1 MKRTFIL
8 ATLLSLTSLAFS
20 QGVYQIVT
28 SLKDINTDDTFI
40 IYGKKKNDISTSA
53 INGNTYNTNYM
64 EAASLYKKQI
74 NDDKGEIYIH
84 STQAKKDI
92 PAEFK
97 LIPVEGKEN
106 VYKMKLIEKDLYL
119 YSNATENSGS
129 YLYTTAEEPQ
139 NIKRIQWR
147 VSYSQNYNA
156 IYLICEN
163 SNKFISGDINQ
174 YGVYSKIQTYL
185 GVLCRKVPNAIA
197 LKIEDP
203 FYTATVLPHDADF
216 TVGNIGLTAFIVS
229 DVSESVT
236 LKAVDKAAEGE
247 GIVLYANEQGKQF
260 YPIFPS
266 ETTITK
272 NEENKLLPSDGTVK
286 GDGKTIY
293 ALGNKSQGVGFYIVK
308 SSVAVPK
315 GKPYLK
321 IANEN
326 ATSKEYLAFSDT
338 EEDDVTTS
346 IVEVSPKVKQSDRW
360 YNLKGQQVTNPQRGL
375 YIHQGKKIIVE

>member
-28 SLKDINTDDTFI
+28 SLDDINTDDTFI
-40 IYGKKKNDISTSA
+40 IYGKMKNEVSTSA

-74 NDDKGEIYIH
+74 YDDKGEIYIYIH
-84 STQAKKDI
+84 STQTKKDI

-97 LIPVEGKEN
+97 LIPVEGKAN
-106 VYKMKLIEKDLYL
+106 TYLVKLANQEQYL
-119 YSNATENSGS
+119 FNKSDN
-129 YLYTTAEEPQ
+129 
-139 NIKRIQWR
+139 
-147 VSYSQNYNA
+147 
-156 IYLICEN
+156 YLILANETETSAEKKQWELCTSSFNGICLKNIGSKFFIYCDSKKFGAYN
-163 SNKFISGDINQ
+163 SST
-174 YGVYSKIQTYL
+174 QTCL
-185 GVLCRKVPNAIA
+185 GVLCRKIPNAFAIE
-197 LKIEDP
+197 LKTP
-203 FYTATVLPHDADF
+203 YYTATVLPHDADF

-293 ALGNKSQGVGFYIVK
+293 ALGNKSHGVGFYIVK
-308 SSVAVPK
+308 SGVAVPK

-326 ATSKEYLAFSDT
+326 ATSKEYLTFSDT

-346 IVEVSPKVKQSDRW
+346 IVELSPKVKQSDRW

>member
-20 QGVYQIVT
+20 QGVYQIV
-28 SLKDINTDDTFI
+28 SLLEDINTDDTFI
-40 IYGKKKNDISTSA
+40 IYGKKKDVVSTSA

-84 STQAKKDI
+84 STQTKKDI

-97 LIPVEGKEN
+97 LIPVEGKAN
-106 VYKMKLIEKDLYL
+106 TYLVKLANQEQYL
-119 YSNATENSGS
+119 FNKSDNYLILANETENQVTRKQWELRTSSFNGICLKNIGSGNFI
-129 YLYTTAEEPQ
+129 YGEGEKFGA
-139 NIKRIQWR
+139 
-147 VSYSQNYNA
+147 YS
-156 IYLICEN
+156 L
-163 SNKFISGDINQ
+163 S
-174 YGVYSKIQTYL
+174 SKDCL
-185 GVLCRKVPNAIA
+185 GVLCRKIPNAFA
-197 LKIEDP
+197 IEIKDP

-216 TVGNIGLTAFIVS
+216 TVGNIGLKGFIVS
-229 DVSESVT
+229 DISENVT
-236 LKAVDKAAEGE
+236 LKEVDKAAEGE

-266 ETTITK
+266 ETSLTK
-272 NEENKLLPSDGTVK
+272 NEENKLLPSDGSVK

-293 ALGNKSQGVGFYIVK
+293 ALGNKTQGVGFYIVK
-308 SSVAVPK
+308 SGVAVPK

-321 IANEN
+321 ITNGTA
-326 ATSKEYLAFSDT
+326 AKEFMGFDSA
-338 EEDDVTTS
+338 EEDNVTTG
-346 IVEVSPKVKQSDRW
+346 ITEVPQKRMPSDRW

-375 YIHQGKKIIVE
+375 YIHQGKKVFVE

>member
-20 QGVYQIVT
+20 QGVYQIVS
-28 SLKDINTDDTFI
+28 SLDDINTDDTFI
-40 IYGKKKNDISTSA
+40 IYGKMKNEVSTSA
-53 INGNTYNTNYM
+53 INGTTASNYM
-64 EAASLYKKQI
+64 TSTEFYKKQV
-74 NDDKGEIYIH
+74 NEEKGEIYIH
-84 STQAKKDI
+84 EKQTKKDI

-97 LIPVEGKEN
+97 LIPVEGKTN
-106 VYKMKLIEKDLYL
+106 TYFVKLTNQEQYL
-119 YSNATENSGS
+119 YNNSG
-129 YLYTTAEEPQ
+129 
-139 NIKRIQWR
+139 N
-147 VSYSQNYNA
+147 
-156 IYLICEN
+156 YLILANETDNQVTRKQWELCTSSFDGICLKNIGSKFFIYCDSKKFGAYN
-163 SNKFISGDINQ
+163 SST
-174 YGVYSKIQTYL
+174 QTCL
-185 GVLCRKVPNAIA
+185 GVLCRKIPNAFAIE
-197 LKIEDP
+197 LKTP
-203 FYTATVLPHDADF
+203 YYTATVLPHDADF

-229 DVSESVT
+229 DVSKSVT

-266 ETTITK
+266 EATITK
-272 NEENKLLPSDGTVK
+272 NEENKLLPSDGSVK

-293 ALGNKSQGVGFYIVK
+293 ALGNKTQGVGFYIVK
-308 SSVAVPK
+308 SGVTVPK

>member
-1 MKRTFIL
+1 MKRLFIL
-8 ATLLSLTSLAFS
+8 AMLFSLTSLAFS
-20 QGVYQIVT
+20 QGVYQIVS
-28 SLKDINTDDTFI
+28 SLDDINTDDTFI
-40 IYGKKKNDISTSA
+40 IYGKMKNEVSTSA
-53 INGNTYNTNYM
+53 INGTTASNYM
-64 EAASLYKKQI
+64 TSTEFYKKQV
-74 NDDKGEIYIH
+74 NEEKGEIYIH
-84 STQAKKDI
+84 EKQTKKDI

-97 LIPVEGKEN
+97 LIPVEGKTN
-106 VYKMKLIEKDLYL
+106 TYFVKLTNQEQYL
-119 YSNATENSGS
+119 YNNSG
-129 YLYTTAEEPQ
+129 
-139 NIKRIQWR
+139 N
-147 VSYSQNYNA
+147 
-156 IYLICEN
+156 YLILANETDNQVTRKQWELCTSSFDGICLKNIGSKFFIYCDSKKFGAYN
-163 SNKFISGDINQ
+163 SST
-174 YGVYSKIQTYL
+174 QTCL
-185 GVLCRKVPNAIA
+185 GVLCRKIPNAFAIE
-197 LKIEDP
+197 LKTP
-203 FYTATVLPHDADF
+203 YYTATVLPHDADF

-229 DVSESVT
+229 DVSKSVT

-266 ETTITK
+266 EATITK
-272 NEENKLLPSDGTVK
+272 NEENKLLPSDGSVK

-293 ALGNKSQGVGFYIVK
+293 ALGNKTQGVGFYIVK
-308 SSVAVPK
+308 SGVTVPK

>member
-8 ATLLSLTSLAFS
+8 STLLSLTSLAFS

-28 SLKDINTDDTFI
+28 LLKDINTDDTFI
-40 IYGKKKNDISTSA
+40 IYGKKKDVVSTSA

-84 STQAKKDI
+84 EKQTKKDI

-97 LIPVEGKEN
+97 LIPVEGKAN
-106 VYKMKLIEKDLYL
+106 TYLVKLANQEQYL
-119 YSNATENSGS
+119 YNNSG
-129 YLYTTAEEPQ
+129 
-139 NIKRIQWR
+139 N
-147 VSYSQNYNA
+147 
-156 IYLICEN
+156 YLILANETDNQVTRKQWELRTSSFNGICLKNIESGYFIYYD
-163 SNKFISGDINQ
+163 SNKFGA
-174 YGVYSKIQTYL
+174 YGVSSSKDCL

-216 TVGNIGLTAFIVS
+216 TVGNIGLKGFIVS
-229 DVSESVT
+229 DISENVT
-236 LKAVDKAAEGE
+236 LKEVDKAAQGE
-247 GIVLYANEQGKQF
+247 GVVLFAQEQGKQF

-266 ETTITK
+266 ETTLTN
-272 NEENKLLPSDGTVK
+272 NEENKLLPSDGSVK

-293 ALGNKSQGVGFYIVK
+293 ALGNKTQGVGFYIVK
-308 SSVAVPK
+308 SGVAVPK
-315 GKPYLK
+315 DKPYLK
-321 IANEN
+321 IANGT
-326 ATSKEYLAFSDT
+326 AAKEFMGFDSA

-346 IVEVSPKVKQSDRW
+346 IVELSQKVKQSDRW

-375 YIHQGKKIIVE
+375 YIHQRKKVFVE